1 MESAHVPC
9 IIQRTH
15 VYLYIYL
22 LTLYYK
28 DNIMNKTLY
37 CFAKAKKVFDIIH
50 YNLNNYV
57 QGEAWKR

>member
-1 MESAHVPC
+1 MYNSKNSC
-9 IIQRTH
+9 
-15 VYLYIYL
+15 LSIYL

-37 CFAKAKKVFDIIH
+37 CFAKAKKVFDNIH